1 MQEEKFQKEITSL
14 LESSKDVVTVYGPYE
29 NHHVLPLMAGYD
41 WIVVPSIW
49 WENSPVV
56 IQEAHLVGK
65 PVLCARIGGMAEK
78 VTEGITGRYFDPSNP
93 SDLARKIT
101 EIAENRET
109 IDVDVEPQL
118 ERHSLAI
125 ERHVEIYQRLL
136 AA

>member
-1 MQEEKFQKEITSL
+1 
-14 LESSKDVVTVYGPYE
+14 
-29 NHHVLPLMAGYD
+29 
-41 WIVVPSIW
+41 
-49 WENSPVV
+49 
-56 IQEAHLVGK
+56 
-65 PVLCARIGGMAEK
+65 MAEK

-118 ERHSLAI
+118 ERHSQAI